1 VRQMLHHYSRLRD
14 LLHRELCTHLG
25 GLLEI
30 HAPEGG
36 LNLVGWLPPGKDDR
50 RASRLAA
57 QVGIEVMPISTFS
70 LEPLPRGGLLFG
82 YARTDE
88 EAILHGVKTLAAALE
103 QL

>member
-1 VRQMLHHYSRLRD
+1 
-14 LLHRELCTHLG
+14 LCTHLG
-25 GLLEI
+25 GLLEV

-50 RASRLAA
+50 RASMLAA

-88 EAILHGVKTLAAALE
+88 EAILHGVKRLQAALE